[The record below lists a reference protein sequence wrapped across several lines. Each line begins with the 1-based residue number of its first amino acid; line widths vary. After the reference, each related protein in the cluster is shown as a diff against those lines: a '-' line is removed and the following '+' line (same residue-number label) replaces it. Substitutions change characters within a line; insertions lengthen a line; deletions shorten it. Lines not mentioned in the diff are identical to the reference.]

1 MISQV
6 EDYVLRTNLHPLSR
20 MSSFFG
26 GISELHQIYQ
36 QSVYRNMPALSQ
48 PLKGNEIVR
57 RKGMFPVDGLSE
69 DNPIVLEDK
78 AVVVKDFFGWLT
90 RLK

>member
-1 MISQV
+1 VISTSLYLV
-6 EDYVLRTNLHPLSR
+6 SARRYLEPAVRPSPTAP
-20 MSSFFG
+20 
-26 GISELHQIYQ
+26 
-36 QSVYRNMPALSQ
+36 PALSQ